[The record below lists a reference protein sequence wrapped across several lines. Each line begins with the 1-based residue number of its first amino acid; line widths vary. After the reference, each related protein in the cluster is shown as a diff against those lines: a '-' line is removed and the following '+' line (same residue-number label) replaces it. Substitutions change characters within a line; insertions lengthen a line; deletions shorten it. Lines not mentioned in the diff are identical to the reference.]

1 MSAEGKVNKINGSD
15 FQRIAEKYRTI
26 RPMLPEECCF
36 NCREKYYIDA
46 DGCAVLMERIVA
58 ERPIF
63 NPGGVERQRPAP
75 APPDRPHVSKADLQN
90 MTAEEWE
97 EYCALCAA
105 LDDRPERLRREAIET
120 MAASAEVAENAAEYA
135 SNRVEYAIDHGLYN
149 DRENKLRAA
158 RRARRKVSDYVMT
171 EHDFRYFITLTL
183 NGRDFPRNDINTAVK
198 RLQTWLKNRVQREG
212 LKYII
217 VPEYHADGESLHFH
231 GFINDAL
238 RMEFSGTVVPP
249 EGGRPV
255 TVKTARRKGWDLAKC
270 KRVYN
275 IPGWLYGYTTAIKL
289 YGEKEAAAAYIAKYI
304 TKQYDATDG
313 DRTKIGG
320 RYYWHSNNLREPV
333 CRYTNADFANWP
345 GDAFDTP
352 GGQMKIEYFTGGK
365 PNPPEVPKKTDETE
379 EPAHFGEGEFAQDV
393 DAADWR

>member
-1 MSAEGKVNKINGSD
+1 MSAPEKSNNINGSEY
-15 FQRIAEKYRTI
+15 QRIAERHRKT
-26 RPMLPEECCF
+26 RPLLREECCF
-36 NCREKYYIDA
+36 NCREKYAVDEN
-46 DGCAVLMERIVA
+46 GCAVLLERIVA

-63 NPGGVERQRPAP
+63 NPGGFEVQKKTRQ
-75 APPDRPHVSKADLQN
+75 DLDGVKLTREQLQG

-97 EYCALCAA
+97 KYLAISGT
-105 LDDRPERLRREAIET
+105 LDGRSKRLLREAIET

-158 RRARRKVSDYVMT
+158 RRARRKVSDYVMA

-183 NGRDFPRNDINTAVK
+183 NGKDFPRNDLNTAVK

-231 GFINDAL
+231 GFINEAL

-249 EGGRPV
+249 GGGKPIKV
-255 TVKTARRKGWDLAKC
+255 ETARRKGFNLAEC
-270 KRVYN
+270 QRVYN
-275 IPGWLYGYTTAIKL
+275 IPEWLYGYTTAIKL

-333 CRYTNADFANWP
+333 CRYINADFENWP

-379 EPAHFGEGEFAQDV
+379 EPARFGVGEFAQDV